1 MTKID
6 NEKMWA
12 SMLNYEPTKEE
23 RERLGKTLRTCEF
36 FPFGKVMSIVIRGAL
51 REQGL
56 MEKDGE
62 IVDYE
67 PQFKVG
73 DWLVDKDGRYS
84 GRPFVVTAEH
94 ENVADFVTVQFQ
106 DGSEFQPNVFWLRKW
121 EITDARDGDIL
132 VQTNKTFGTMIF
144 ICAGFAMN
152 GNTRVVDYHIM
163 YNTDTGFV
171 HKKAGDFM
179 GNLTLDFHPATQE
192 QREMLFDK
200 MHAAGFDWDDD
211 KKQVVKMDP
220 VSAYDM
226 TDDAL
231 KIVEWL
237 YVYDMKLIGLCRFEM
252 EGVVS
257 AEDAYI
263 VTVQQGYDE
272 DGEQAVVITYPNNKK
287 LYLPQGM
294 HRAKDLQPHI
304 KRLGLRVIPPCSK
317 ESEGWNAEGIK
328 ED

>member
-1 MTKID
+1 MAKID

-23 RERLGKTLRTCEF
+23 KERLGKALRTGKS
-36 FPFGKVMSIVIRGAL
+36 FPFGMVMSIVIRGAL

-62 IVDYE
+62 IVDYD

-73 DWLVDKDGRYS
+73 DW
-84 GRPFVVTAEH
+84 VVYNDDPYQV
-94 ENVADFVTVQFQ
+94 ENVQEHMLLIKGKCEVHCGKDDCRLWTI
-106 DGSEFQPNVFWLRKW
+106 E
-121 EITDARDGDIL
+121 DARDGDIL

-152 GNTRVVDYHIM
+152 GDTRVVDYHIM

-192 QREMLFDK
+192 QRQMLFGK
-200 MHAAGFDWDDD
+200 MHAKGYVWDDN

-231 KIVEWL
+231 KIFEWL
-237 YVYDMKLIGLCRFEM
+237 YVYHMKLIGLCRYEDG
-252 EGVVS
+252 EIWTG
-257 AEDAYI
+257 EDAYI
-263 VTVQQGYDE
+263 VTVHEGE
-272 DGEQAVVITYPNNKK
+272 DANGEPAVVITYPNNKK
-287 LYLPQGM
+287 LYIPQGM
-294 HRAKDLQPHI
+294 RRAKDLRPHI
-304 KRLGLRVIPPCSK
+304 KRLNLRVIPPRSK
-317 ESEGWNAEGIK
+317 DPEEFSEE
-328 ED
+328 